1 MPQGSTVLAV
11 AVLLGVAIGLVL
23 RRSQTRKSTVAIL
36 AVALVLVAI
45 LFYALRAR

>member
-1 MPQGSTVLAV
+1 MLLAV

-23 RRSQTRKSTVAIL
+23 RRSQTRKSTVVIV

-45 LFYALRAR
+45 LLYALRAR

>member
-1 MPQGSTVLAV
+1 MPQGFTLLAV

-23 RRSQTRKSTVAIL
+23 RRSQTPKSTLVIV

-45 LFYALRAR
+45 LLYALRAR

>member
-1 MPQGSTVLAV
+1 MLQGTLLVV

-23 RRSQTRKSTVAIL
+23 RRSQTRKSTIVIL

-45 LFYALRAR
+45 LLYALRSR

>member
-1 MPQGSTVLAV
+1 MLQGSMLLAV

-23 RRSQTRKSTVAIL
+23 RRSQTRKSTVVIV

-45 LFYALRAR
+45 LLYALRAR